1 MNKALL
7 LSVGLLALA
16 ACVRQSG
23 EPEQSTPL
31 SAHEMR
37 ERLIEQNRA
46 VLEAE
51 RGDIQAFMDSSGL
64 TFESTGTGMYVWTLG
79 SSHGPAIDTAQRVQ
93 LRVHVHGLHGEVFSY
108 GLRQEV
114 AVLRDNDAI
123 WGLQE
128 ALIRAHV
135 GDSLICIVPAHLAHG
150 LAGDLADIPPLT
162 PLVYYLHILQ

>member
-1 MNKALL
+1 MKKVLL
-7 LSVGLLALA
+7 LSTGLLALA

-23 EPEQSTPL
+23 EPEQTSPL

-51 RGDIQAFMDSSGL
+51 RADIQAFMDSSGL
-64 TFESTGTGMYVWTLG
+64 AFVPTGTGMHVWTESATG
-79 SSHGPAIDTAQRVQ
+79 SPAIDTAQRVQ
-93 LRVHVHGLHGEVFSY
+93 LRVHVCSLHGEVFAES
-108 GLRQEV
+108 LRQEV

-162 PLVYYLHILQ
+162 PLVYYLRILQ

>member
-1 MNKALL
+1 VKKVLL
-7 LSVGLLALA
+7 LSAGLLALA
-16 ACVRQSG
+16 ACIRQG
-23 EPEQSTPL
+23 PEPEQTTPL

-46 VLEAE
+46 VLEA
-51 RGDIQAFMDSSGL
+51 FMDSSGL
-64 TFESTGTGMYVWTLG
+64 AFVPTGTGMHVWTQTAPG
-79 SSHGPAIDTAQRVQ
+79 SPVIDTAQRVQ
-93 LRVHVHGLHGEVFSY
+93 LRVHVHSLHGEVFAES
-108 GLRQEV
+108 LRQEV

-162 PLVYYLHILQ
+162 PLVYYLRILQ